1 MFTTFTVVTGG
12 CHDNDVSPNPP
23 VLLPFF
29 PPSLFFFLA
38 LVYVL
43 SCIVLQSFPPGQIVF
58 LPWKTASYPGC
69 SYFAFAFLPHRTE
82 RTLQDTE
89 DSVLSVLCVPRRAVS
104 SVSSVSSRGQCPL
117 CPLCSPEGSVLCVL
131 CVLQRTVSSV
141 SCPLC
146 PPEDSVLSVLCVLS
160 CHPL

>member
-1 MFTTFTVVTGG
+1 MFTTFTMVTGG

-117 CPLCSPEGSVLCVL
+117 CLVLCVPR
-131 CVLQRTVSSV
+131 RTVSSLSSV
-141 SCPLC
+141 SSLVIHYDVLQCPLISSN
-146 PPEDSVLSVLCVLS
+146 DNVSV
-160 CHPL
+160 